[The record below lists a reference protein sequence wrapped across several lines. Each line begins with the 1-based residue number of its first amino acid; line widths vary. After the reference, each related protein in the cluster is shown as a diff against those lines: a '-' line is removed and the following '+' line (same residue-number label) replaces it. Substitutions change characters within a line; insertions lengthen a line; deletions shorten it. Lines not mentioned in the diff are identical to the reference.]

1 MRGRH
6 LGARPV
12 VQVCLRRSGSGCT
25 GCIHAHARPRS
36 RWPWPLEVAPPQ
48 ALAPP
53 RAARA
58 RRAGHLFQTPS
69 SPRWHPE
76 MVTRHACPPG
86 HRGSDHRS
94 WRRRRRPVPRGSAGQ
109 SARLLDELYAVQG
122 RSRACVRAP
131 ACVRGL
137 PASLCASLCTSV
149 LSLSLSLSLS
159 IYLYLSLSLSL
170 SLGGSCPVFAF
181 GCARCAA
188 MMIARLKQKG
198 VIGRLRAGQF
208 VKLTWLVLGGD
219 PAARSHRVEQLTAL

>member
-109 SARLLDELYAVQG
+109 SARLLDELCAVQG
-122 RSRACVRAP
+122 RS
-131 ACVRGL
+131 L
-137 PASLCASLCTSV
+137 
-149 LSLSLSLSLS
+149 
-159 IYLYLSLSLSL
+159 
-170 SLGGSCPVFAF
+170 FAF
-181 GCARCAA
+181 GRARCAA